1 MVMHVLMFSSF
12 WRVLSSSEWSDS
24 NGLNRHS
31 PFLSFRCKEKNKY
44 KHEREREIKREGMRE
59 RENSH
64 GTSFKARLSPRELEH
79 GRGSFKSPREGRKN
93 TKKKLERENLPRVPH
108 SAHVCVLSPRQLGIV
123 ARM

>member
-31 PFLSFRCKEKNKY
+31 PFLSFRCKEKKNTNM
-44 KHEREREIKREGMRE
+44 RERQRNKEREGMRE

-64 GTSFKARLSPRELEH
+64 GTSFKARLSPRELKQ
-79 GRGSFKSPREGRKN
+79 GRGSLKSERGE
-93 TKKKLERENLPRVPH
+93 KKTQK
-108 SAHVCVLSPRQLGIV
+108 S
-123 ARM
+123 